1 MQVINK
7 PAIELP
13 QTIKTSQL
21 HGPRTVLIGDAA
33 HCVTP
38 ILGQGANAALEDAS
52 ALVAT
57 ITHPAR
63 GHDRP
68 PTVDQIPEAY
78 SRAKLADSRALV
90 DLNRYMVFATGLG
103 PLTPLA
109 FVPILVSVALRTVL
123 SLVRLVKKPALLRMA
138 EGASYSAVVRE
149 VVTDCIGVAVLAVAV
164 ATGALATLTARIV
177 RA

>member
-1 MQVINK
+1 MKNRA
-7 PAIELP
+7 AIELP

-21 HGPRTVLIGDAA
+21 HGPRTVLLGDAA

-57 ITHPAR
+57 ITTPTPGRAHPPA
-63 GHDRP
+63 
-68 PTVDQIPEAY
+68 VEEIPGAF
-78 SRAKLADSRALV
+78 SRAKLADARALV

-123 SLVRLVKKPALLRMA
+123 SFLPFFKKPALLRMA
-138 EGASYSAVVRE
+138 EGASYAAVVRQI
-149 VVTDCIGVAVLAVAV
+149 VTDCVCVGVVVAAV
-164 ATGALATLTARIV
+164 ATGALATLTARFV